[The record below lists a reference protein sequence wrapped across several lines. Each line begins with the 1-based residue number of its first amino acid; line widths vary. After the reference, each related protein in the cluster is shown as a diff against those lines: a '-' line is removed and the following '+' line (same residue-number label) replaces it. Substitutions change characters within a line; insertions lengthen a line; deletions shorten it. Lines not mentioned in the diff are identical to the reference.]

1 MAPPGFIQIAPVT
14 VHMSRA
20 DFAEAVGAFRGAKNA
35 LADPPSGLPLLGL
48 QKPAAYYA
56 ANLSGYYSDAR
67 FGAP

>member
-20 DFAEAVGAFRGAKNA
+20 DFAEAVGAFRGRENA
-35 LADPPSGLPLLGL
+35 LADPPNGELLGL